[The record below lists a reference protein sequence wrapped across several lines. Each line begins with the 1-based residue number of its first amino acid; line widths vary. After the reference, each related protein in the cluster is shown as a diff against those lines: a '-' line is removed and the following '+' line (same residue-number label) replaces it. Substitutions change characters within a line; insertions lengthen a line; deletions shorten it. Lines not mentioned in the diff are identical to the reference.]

1 MQITNS
7 NYFSHEAGLEYL
19 NVSQFKAF
27 QSCEFTAYHQY
38 VTGKYIRPGSDAFL
52 IGSYVDAYFSGE
64 FDEFVKRNEDSI
76 YSKPGKMYVK
86 FIDADRMIERIKSD
100 PMFLS
105 RMTGEKQIILTPVIN
120 GVKWKCKP
128 DFVNLEHT
136 ECIDLKTTKGF
147 GWEWSDKHK
156 QRVPFFELYNYPLQ
170 LAVYQEA
177 LRQEYDKEFKI
188 GIAAVTKEKQ
198 PDIALLS
205 FDSDE
210 WSVRFKHELDQIK
223 EYQSF
228 IVSIKNNE
236 IPESDLRRCE
246 TCAYC
251 KQTKILQGFEEA
263 VIV

>member
-1 MQITNS
+1 MQINND

-19 NVSQFKAF
+19 SVSQFKAF

-38 VTGKYIRPGSDAFL
+38 VTEKYVRPGSDAFL
-52 IGSYVDAYFSGE
+52 LGNYVDAWSSDIFE
-64 FDEFVKRNEDSI
+64 KWKEQNKDSL
-76 YSKPGKMYVK
+76 YQKNGKLYAK
-86 FIDADRMIERIKSD
+86 FADADRMIERIKRD
-100 PMFLS
+100 PLFMS
-105 RMTGEKQIILTPVIN
+105 RLTGEKQIILTPVIN

-128 DFVNLEHT
+128 DFVNLDNT
-136 ECIDLKTTKGF
+136 ECVDLKTTKGF

-177 LRQEYDKEFKI
+177 LRQEYAKEFAM

-205 FDSDE
+205 FNSNE
-210 WSVRFKHELDQIK
+210 WLMRFERELEQVK
-223 EYQSF
+223 EYQTF

-251 KQTKILQGFEEA
+251 KRTKVLQGFEEA
-263 VIV
+263 VLI